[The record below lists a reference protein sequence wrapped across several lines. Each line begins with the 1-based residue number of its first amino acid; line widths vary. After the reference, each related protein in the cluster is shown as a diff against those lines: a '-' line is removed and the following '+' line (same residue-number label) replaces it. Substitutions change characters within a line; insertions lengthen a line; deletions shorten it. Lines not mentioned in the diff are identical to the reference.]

1 MSEFR
6 GKAALV
12 TGGGSG
18 IGRASALAF
27 AERGAAVTV
36 VDIRGDHAAE
46 TAKLIE
52 AAGGQARWAECDV
65 TQSGAVEAMVNEAAA
80 AYGRLD
86 FAHNNAGITG
96 PAAVTAAYTEEDWDR
111 VLAVNL
117 KSVFLSM
124 KYELPHLTKQG
135 GAIVNSSSGAGL
147 IGFAGLP
154 AYVAS
159 KHGVVG
165 LTKAAALE
173 YASKGVR
180 INAICPG
187 STRTPMLEAY
197 MGGDP
202 TMEKLMAS
210 ASPLARLATP
220 EEMAAAV
227 MWLCSDAA
235 SFVIGV
241 ALPVDGG
248 AVAQ

>member
-1 MSEFR
+1 MSEFG

-36 VDIRGDHAAE
+36 VDINGDHAAE
-46 TAKLIE
+46 TAKLVE
-52 AAGGQARWAECDV
+52 AAGGQARWVECDV
-65 TQSGAVEAMVNEAAA
+65 TSAADVEAMVNEAAA
-80 AYGRLD
+80 SYGRLD

-96 PAAVTAAYTEEDWDR
+96 PASLTADYTEDDWDR
-111 VLAVNL
+111 VIAVNL

-124 KYELPHLTKQG
+124 KYELPHLIKQG

-165 LTKAAALE
+165 LTKSTALE
-173 YASKGVR
+173 YAKQGVR
-180 INAICPG
+180 VNAICPG

-202 TMEKLMAS
+202 SMEKLMAS
-210 ASPLARLATP
+210 ATPLARLATP